1 MFSYKLLIFCLC
13 LPLIFSCGNPNT
25 MDHPL
30 KEMEFV
36 LVDSITFD
44 EQQIL
49 RILDYDDRL
58 GMYLMVNRGLEG
70 KYSLMDK
77 EGNQIAEN
85 MLSEGPDAF
94 GMVLHR
100 AGFVGDE
107 VLFISDQQAF
117 VYDLNLK
124 QLRKFPFEQDA
135 KVRLIHWT
143 LDCLST
149 YDWDGKSFA
158 VANLHDA
165 PLPVYPQDYYDTLN
179 LLHLINPGDGSVAKG
194 GKLDESSKM
203 IPGSFLPGRDKPVFF
218 SRPGSSYVSV
228 IFAGD
233 DILYQFDPGD
243 NFRIANKIQMN
254 RMGPDQLKAV
264 PLADAALEGNRETEV
279 NNRKFAG
286 NFYNMMGHRDDFI
299 LAYRTGSDPT
309 AAPKMQDP
317 GTKGEI
323 TFKTYYYPFKDN
335 KLIGSPILWDKPG
348 DLILGI
354 GPNRYLQYADQADIH
369 DYEKDYQCYY
379 IYELREKE

>member
-1 MFSYKLLIFCLC
+1 MFTFKNLSLCLC

-49 RILDYDDRL
+49 RILYYDDRL

-70 KYSLMDK
+70 KYFLLDK

-179 LLHLINPGDGSVAKG
+179 LLH
-194 GKLDESSKM
+194 
-203 IPGSFLPGRDKPVFF
+203 
-218 SRPGSSYVSV
+218 
-228 IFAGD
+228 
-233 DILYQFDPGD
+233 
-243 NFRIANKIQMN
+243 
-254 RMGPDQLKAV
+254 
-264 PLADAALEGNRETEV
+264 
-279 NNRKFAG
+279 
-286 NFYNMMGHRDDFI
+286 
-299 LAYRTGSDPT
+299 
-309 AAPKMQDP
+309 
-317 GTKGEI
+317 
-323 TFKTYYYPFKDN
+323 
-335 KLIGSPILWDKPG
+335 
-348 DLILGI
+348 
-354 GPNRYLQYADQADIH
+354 
-369 DYEKDYQCYY
+369 
-379 IYELREKE
+379 